1 MRRTFQKTIVV
12 SALIGMGALGVA
24 RADCESD
31 LIQLEQ
37 ANTTPKL
44 TKAAKADLD
53 DAKTALDDAKTK
65 AVSAFKEDDGASCHK
80 TIAQALPKARL
91 ALK

>member
-1 MRRTFQKTIVV
+1 MRHTFPKTIVV

-24 RADCESD
+24 RADFESD

-37 ANTTPKL
+37 ANKTPKF
-44 TKAAKADLD
+44 TKAAKA
-53 DAKTALDDAKTK
+53 APDDAKTK
-65 AVSAFKEDDGASCHK
+65 AVSAFKKDDGASCHK
-80 TIAQALPKARL
+80 TIAQALPKAGL

>member
-1 MRRTFQKTIVV
+1 MRHTFAKTIVV

-37 ANTTPKL
+37 AYKTPRL
-44 TKAAKADLD
+44 TEAAKA
-53 DAKTALDDAKTK
+53 TLDDAKTK
-65 AVSAFKEDDGASCHK
+65 AVSALKKDDDASCHK
-80 TIAQALPKARL
+80 AIAQAFPKAGL

>member
-1 MRRTFQKTIVV
+1 MRHTFPKTIVV

-24 RADCESD
+24 RADFESD

-37 ANTTPKL
+37 ANKTPKF
-44 TKAAKADLD
+44 TKAAKAALD

-65 AVSAFKEDDGASCHK
+65 AVSEFKEDNGASCHK

-91 ALK
+91 ALN

>member
-1 MRRTFQKTIVV
+1 MRHTFPKTIVV

-37 ANTTPKL
+37 AYNTPKL
-44 TKAAKADLD
+44 TQAAKA
-53 DAKTALDDAKTK
+53 ALDDAKTK
-65 AVSAFKEDDGASCHK
+65 AVSALKKDDDASCHK
-80 TIAQALPKARL
+80 AIAQALPKAGL
-91 ALK
+91 TLK